1 MIKQSIRDS
10 SLAALAGIIVSYAAF
25 YVLGWPLETE
35 AIAGWIMAET
45 PSAWAVPIL
54 IVLGD
59 WAKPWAITGGLAA
72 LGFAL
77 WIPTV
82 LCRRFSNQLWLGL
95 VPVLAALYAWWF
107 EFPSFAGNAA
117 FWLPSSLAI
126 WLFLNRLDPLPYGQ
140 GSVSAANPDRK
151 GGDDTVSR
159 QRRELLISAAMLSG
173 TVGVA
178 VESYV
183 RNRSIA
189 QSATAPVDLFPMVM
203 PPNGMAKVRKPITP
217 VGQFYVMSKNSV
229 DPALDPR
236 RWRLRIRREGRTVRD
251 YSYQELLALPRRE
264 RYQTLRCISNT
275 LKTDL
280 MGTAYWSGLRLDQL
294 LDRREAGDGALEAV
308 VLGVDGHGDSF
319 PVDYAFNDE
328 FMLALGMNG
337 QTLNRNHGF
346 PVRLLVPRYYGFK
359 NIKWISEIDFV
370 SKPYFGTWP
379 KRGFSKDAFIHT
391 MSHIDRVSREGHQL
405 RLTGVSFAGV
415 RGIQRVESR
424 VDNGPWISLQ
434 LEPAL
439 SVYTW
444 TRWQGLIPSSSIAQM
459 VEVRAQDGTGNWQL
473 AQEKPQFP
481 DGVAG
486 PTIRRIPT

>member
-10 SLAALAGIIVSYAAF
+10 SLATLAGIVVSYAAF
-25 YVLGWPLETE
+25 YALGWPLETE
-35 AIAGWIMAET
+35 AIAEWIMAET

-54 IVLGD
+54 AVLGD
-59 WAKPWAITGGLAA
+59 WAKPWAITGGLAT

-77 WIPTV
+77 WIPAV
-82 LCRRFSNQLWLGL
+82 GYRWRAHWSWFGL
-95 VPVLAALYAWWF
+95 LPALAAAYAWVF
-107 EFPSFAGNAA
+107 DFPSLAGNVS

-126 WLFLNRLDPLPYGQ
+126 WLFLKRQHPLPDGQ
-140 GSVSAANPDRK
+140 GSLVVTEVSK
-151 GGDDTVSR
+151 

-183 RNRSIA
+183 RNRSIS
-189 QSATAPVDLFPMVM
+189 QSAIAPVDLFPMVM

-236 RWRLRIRREGRTVRD
+236 RWRLRMKREGRLVRD
-251 YSYQELLALPRRE
+251 FSYQELLALPRRE

-294 LDRREAGDGALEAV
+294 LGRSDAGDGALEAV

-319 PVDYAFNDE
+319 PVDYAFSDE

-346 PVRLLVPRYYGFK
+346 PIRLLVPRYYGFK

-370 SKPYFGTWP
+370 EKPYFGTWP
-379 KRGFSKDAFIHT
+379 KRGFSKDAFVHT
-391 MSHIDRVSREGHQL
+391 MSHIDHVSREGDQL

-415 RGIQRVESR
+415 RGIQRVEAR
-424 VDNGPWISLQ
+424 VDHDVWVPMQ
-434 LEPAL
+434 LEPTL

-444 TRWQGLIPSSSIAQM
+444 TRWQGLIPASSRAQM
-459 VEVRAQDGTGNWQL
+459 VEARAQDRTGNWQL

-481 DGVAG
+481 NGAAG
-486 PTIRRIPT
+486 PTIRRIPSA

>member
-10 SLAALAGIIVSYAAF
+10 SLATLAGILVSYAAF
-25 YVLGWPLETE
+25 YILGWPLKTE

-54 IVLGD
+54 AVLGE

-77 WIPTV
+77 WIPTF
-82 LCRRFSNQLWLGL
+82 LCRRFSNQLWIGL
-95 VPVLAALYAWWF
+95 VPVLAALYAWVF
-107 EFPSFAGNAA
+107 DFASLGGNAS
-117 FWLPSSLAI
+117 FWLPSSFTI
-126 WLFLNRLDPLPYGQ
+126 WLFLKRQHPLPDAE
-140 GSVSAANPDRK
+140 VS
-151 GGDDTVSR
+151 T

-183 RNRSIA
+183 RNRLIA

-236 RWRLRIRREGRTVRD
+236 RWRLRIKREGRTVRD

-294 LDRREAGDGALEAV
+294 IERREAGDGALEAV

-319 PVDYAFNDE
+319 PVDYAFHDE

-346 PVRLLVPRYYGFK
+346 PIRLLVPRYYGFK

-370 SKPYFGTWP
+370 EKPYFGTWP
-379 KRGFSKDAFIHT
+379 KRGFSKDAFVHT
-391 MSHIDRVSREGHQL
+391 MSHIDRVSREGEQL

-415 RGIQRVESR
+415 RGIQRVEAR
-424 VDNGPWISLQ
+424 VDLGAWIPLQ
-434 LEPAL
+434 LEPVL

-444 TRWQGLIPSSSIAQM
+444 TRWQGLIPASSRAEM
-459 VEVRAQDGTGNWQL
+459 VEVRAQDSTGNWQL

-481 DGVAG
+481 DGMAG
-486 PTIRRIPT
+486 PTIRRIPS

>member
-1 MIKQSIRDS
+1 MLKRSIRDS
-10 SLAALAGIIVSYAAF
+10 SLATLAGILASYLTF
-25 YVLGWPLETE
+25 YLAGWPLATE
-35 AIAGWIMAET
+35 AIAEWIMAET

-54 IVLGD
+54 TGLGD
-59 WAKPWAITGGLAA
+59 WAKPWAITGGLAT

-77 WIPTV
+77 WIPSI
-82 LCRRFSNQLWLGL
+82 LFRWRRHWLWFGL
-95 VPVLAALYAWWF
+95 IPLLAILYALQF
-107 EFPSFAGNAA
+107 DFRSISGNAA
-117 FWLPSSLAI
+117 FWIPAAIALGSLAQAQ
-126 WLFLNRLDPLPYGQ
+126 PQP
-140 GSVSAANPDRK
+140 VS
-151 GGDDTVSR
+151 S
-159 QRRELLISAAMLSG
+159 QRREFLISTAMLSG
-173 TVGVA
+173 TIGVA
-178 VESYV
+178 LESYV
-183 RNRSIA
+183 RNESIA
-189 QSATAPVDLFPMVM
+189 MSAVAPVDLFPMVM
-203 PPNGMAKVRKPITP
+203 PPNPMPKGVVRKPITP

-236 RWRLRIRREGRTVRD
+236 RWRLRIKREGRTIRD
-251 YSYQELLALPRRE
+251 FSYPELLALPRQQ

-294 LDRREAGDGALEAV
+294 VERGDAGDGALEAV

-319 PVDYAFNDE
+319 PVDYAFNEE

-346 PVRLLVPRYYGFK
+346 PIRLLVPRYYGFK

-379 KRGFSKDAFIHT
+379 KRGFSKDAFVHT
-391 MSHIDRVSREGHQL
+391 MSYIDRITRQTD
-405 RLTGVSFAGV
+405 RLQVGGVSFAGV
-415 RGIQRVESR
+415 RGIQRVEAR
-424 VDNGPWISLQ
+424 VDHEPWVPMR

-444 TRWQGLIPSSSIAQM
+444 TRWQGVLPAASNAQV
-459 VEVRAQDGTGNWQL
+459 VEVRAQDGTGLWQL

-481 DGVAG
+481 DGMAG
-486 PTIRRIPT
+486 PTIRRIPS

>member
-1 MIKQSIRDS
+1 MKQSIRDS
-10 SLAALAGIIVSYAAF
+10 SLAALAGVVISYLAF
-25 YVLGWPLETE
+25 YSLGWPLETE
-35 AIAGWIMAET
+35 AIAEWIMAGT

-54 IVLGD
+54 TVLGD
-59 WAKPWAITGGLAA
+59 WAKPWAMTGGLAA

-77 WIPTV
+77 WIPSAAYRWKAYV
-82 LCRRFSNQLWLGL
+82 SWLGL
-95 VPVLAALYAWWF
+95 VPALAAVYAWAF
-107 EFPSFAGNAA
+107 EFPSLAGNAA
-117 FWLPSSLAI
+117 FWLPAGLAL
-126 WLFLNRLDPLPYGQ
+126 WLLMKRHDLLPDGRGLLLAAGQ
-140 GSVSAANPDRK
+140 GAENGKS
-151 GGDDTVSR
+151 
-159 QRRELLISAAMLSG
+159 RRELLISTAMVSG

-178 VESYV
+178 LESYI

-189 QSATAPVDLFPMVM
+189 QSAIAPVDLFPMAM
-203 PPNGMAKVRKPITP
+203 PPNAIAKIRKPITP
-217 VGQFYVMSKNSV
+217 VGQFYVMSKNPV

-236 RWRLRIRREGRTVRD
+236 RWRLRIKREGRTVRD
-251 YSYQELLALPRRE
+251 FSYSELLQWPRRE

-294 LDRREAGDGALEAV
+294 VSRRDAGGGALEAV

-346 PVRLLVPRYYGFK
+346 PIRLLVPRYYGFK

-370 SKPYFGTWP
+370 TRPYFGTWP

-391 MSHIDRVSREGHQL
+391 MSHIDRVTRADGQVQL
-405 RLTGVSFAGV
+405 AGVSFAGV
-415 RGIQRVESR
+415 RGIQRVEAR
-424 VDNGPWISLQ
+424 VDHEPWMAMH
-434 LEPAL
+434 LETAL

-444 TRWQGLIPSSSIAQM
+444 TRWQGVVPFSSSAQV
-459 VEVRAQDGTGNWQL
+459 VEVRAQDGAGNWQL

-486 PTIRRIPT
+486 PTIRRIPS

>member
-10 SLAALAGIIVSYAAF
+10 SLATLAGILVSYAAF
-25 YVLGWPLETE
+25 YILGWPLETE
-35 AIAGWIMAET
+35 AIAEWIMAET
-45 PSAWAVPIL
+45 PSSWAVPIL
-54 IVLGD
+54 TVLGD

-77 WIPTV
+77 WIPTAGYRWKAH
-82 LCRRFSNQLWLGL
+82 LSWFGWL
-95 VPVLAALYAWWF
+95 PVLAAAYAWVF
-107 EFPSFAGNAA
+107 EFASLGGNAA
-117 FWLPSSLAI
+117 FWLPSSFAI
-126 WLFLNRLDPLPYGQ
+126 WLFLKRQHPLPHGQ
-140 GSVSAANPDRK
+140 GSVSATNPDREA
-151 GGDDTVSR
+151 GDDATSK

-189 QSATAPVDLFPMVM
+189 QSSIAPVDLFPMVM

-236 RWRLRIRREGRTVRD
+236 RWRLRMKREGRLVRD
-251 YSYQELLALPRRE
+251 FSYQELLALPRRE

-275 LKTDL
+275 LKTEL

-294 LDRREAGDGALEAV
+294 LGRRDAGDGALEAV

-319 PVDYAFNDE
+319 PVDYAFNGE

-370 SKPYFGTWP
+370 EKPYFGTWP
-379 KRGFSKDAFIHT
+379 KRGFSKDAFVHT
-391 MSHIDRVSREGHQL
+391 MSHIDRVSREGGQL

-415 RGIQRVESR
+415 RGIQRVEAR
-424 VDNGPWISLQ
+424 VDQGPWISLP

-444 TRWQGLIPSSSIAQM
+444 TRWQGLIPASLIAQL
-459 VEVRAQDGTGNWQL
+459 VEVRAQDSTGNWQL

-481 DGVAG
+481 DGAAG
-486 PTIRRIPT
+486 PTIRRIPS

>member
-1 MIKQSIRDS
+1 MIRQSIRDS
-10 SLAALAGIIVSYAAF
+10 SLAALVGLVVSYGAF
-25 YVLGWPLETE
+25 YALGWPLPTE
-35 AIAGWIMAET
+35 AIAEWIMAET

-54 IVLGD
+54 DVLGD

-77 WIPTV
+77 WIPAF
-82 LCRRFSNQLWLGL
+82 LARRGWPVWCFAL
-95 VPVLAALYAWWF
+95 VPGLALLYAFRFDFWSW
-107 EFPSFAGNAA
+107 PGNLA
-117 FWLPSSLAI
+117 FWLPSAAALIAFVRI
-126 WLFLNRLDPLPYGQ
+126 QPRA
-140 GSVSAANPDRK
+140 VS
-151 GGDDTVSR
+151 S
-159 QRRELLISAAMLSG
+159 QRREFLISASMLSG

-178 VESYV
+178 AESYV

-189 QSATAPVDLFPMVM
+189 ASAVTPVDLFPMVM
-203 PPNGMAKVRKPITP
+203 PPNPLPKGLVRKPITP

-236 RWRLRIRREGRTVRD
+236 RWRLRIKREGRLIRD
-251 YSYQELLALPRRE
+251 FSYNELLGLPRRE

-280 MGTAYWSGLRLDQL
+280 MGTAYWSGVRLDQL
-294 LDRREAGDGALEAV
+294 CDRRDAGDGAVEAV

-319 PVDYAFNDE
+319 PVSYAFEDE

-346 PVRLLVPRYYGFK
+346 PIRLLVPRYYGFK
-359 NIKWISEIDFV
+359 NIKWIGEIDFV
-370 SKPYFGTWP
+370 TKPYFGTWP
-379 KRGFSKDAFIHT
+379 KRGFSKDAFVHT
-391 MSHIDRVSREGHQL
+391 MSHIDRIAREGEQL
-405 RLTGVSFAGV
+405 RLGGVAFAGV
-415 RGIQRVESR
+415 RGIERVEAR
-424 VDNGPWISLQ
+424 VDQGPWAPMS

-439 SVYTW
+439 SIYTW
-444 TRWQGLIPSSSIAQM
+444 TRWQGTVAATANAQL
-459 VEVRAQDGTGNWQL
+459 VEVRAQDGQGRWQL
-473 AQEKPQFP
+473 PQEKPQFP